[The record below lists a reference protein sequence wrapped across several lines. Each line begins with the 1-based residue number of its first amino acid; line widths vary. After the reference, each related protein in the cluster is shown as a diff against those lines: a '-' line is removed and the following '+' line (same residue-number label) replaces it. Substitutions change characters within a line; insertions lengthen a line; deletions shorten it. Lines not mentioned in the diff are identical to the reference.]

1 LLKVPIG
8 QGVQEDKPGASAK
21 KPALQF
27 TQAVLP
33 VVEAA
38 LPKGHAVQAP
48 APPLLNVPRGHCVGE
63 EAEGPLKVPA
73 SACAQLEEPAWAA
86 KVPSKQGTQVVGKAA
101 PKEGEAVPAGQL
113 MHPEEVCP
121 AAEP

>member
-1 LLKVPIG
+1 M
-8 QGVQEDKPGASAK
+8 
-21 KPALQF
+21 
-27 TQAVLP
+27 
-33 VVEAA
+33 
-38 LPKGHAVQAP
+38 
-48 APPLLNVPRGHCVGE
+48 GE

-86 KVPSKQGTQVVGKAA
+86 KVPAKQGAQVVGKAA
-101 PKEGEAVPAGQL
+101 PKEGEAVPTGQL